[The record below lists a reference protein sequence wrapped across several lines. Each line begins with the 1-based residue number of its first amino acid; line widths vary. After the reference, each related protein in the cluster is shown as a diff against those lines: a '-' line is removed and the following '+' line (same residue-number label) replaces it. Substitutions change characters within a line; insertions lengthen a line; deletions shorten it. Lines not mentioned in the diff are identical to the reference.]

1 MALTLVL
8 SGIFVSLSCFLKAT
22 LGEEIAGG
30 LCDVNDSFMGITLFK
45 FILVY
50 MDVFPRMLT
59 LNVLRCFSSCAHGR
73 CGIIMHGRTK

>member
-1 MALTLVL
+1 MVVTLVL
-8 SGIFVSLSCFLKAT
+8 SGIFVSLSCLLKAT

-50 MDVFPRMLT
+50 MYFHEC
-59 LNVLRCFSSCAHGR
+59 LRA
-73 CGIIMHGRTK
+73 